1 MATLLLMRH
10 AKSGWD
16 DPTLADHDRP
26 LNARGRKA
34 APRMGELLLEERLV
48 PDLIVTSTARRAVDT
63 AHAVVTSTKYD
74 GRVEVT
80 RRLYLAEPSGYF
92 EVFSELEH
100 DYARVLVVGHNP
112 GISEL
117 ASMLSGEDLEMP
129 TAAIACIDFPGTRIS
144 LVNAQSRGRL
154 LSFFRPKELD

>member
-92 EVFSELEH
+92 EVLSELEH

-117 ASMLSGEDLEMP
+117 ASMLCGEDLDMP

-154 LSFFRPKELD
+154 LGFFRPKELD